1 MSLYFLFFAR
11 PKHISNYFL
20 GAFLLSLSIRIGK
33 SVFFYFNSQL
43 SSVFLQ
49 FGLAGCLLIGPF
61 LFLYLKSILKPN
73 NNVRKTWWYQA
84 AIVLPIMIVLFTMY
98 AKGEEHALWR
108 NNIVTTIYLTWLAY
122 SLAAGYTARNMLKK
136 AITPKVKLTN
146 IEIWMTSIFV
156 GNMLI
161 WGAYF
166 FSGFMSYI
174 LGALLFS
181 FFLYLLILLLFFAKK
196 KDSIIYQNGK
206 KNNTIPDVEAN
217 RLLDQLKGLMI
228 SKELYKNPNLKLADV
243 ANELQVLPHTISKLL
258 NEYHGHNFS
267 HFLNEYR
274 IEQAK
279 KLILSNQ
286 NYTFEGIGYDS
297 GFNSKSTFF
306 ATFKKFTGTTPAKF
320 RKSVSN

>member
-1 MSLYFLFFAR
+1 M
-11 PKHISNYFL
+11 
-20 GAFLLSLSIRIGK
+20 
-33 SVFFYFNSQL
+33 
-43 SSVFLQ
+43 
-49 FGLAGCLLIGPF
+49 
-61 LFLYLKSILKPN
+61 
-73 NNVRKTWWYQA
+73 
-84 AIVLPIMIVLFTMY
+84 
-98 AKGEEHALWR
+98 
-108 NNIVTTIYLTWLAY
+108 
-122 SLAAGYTARNMLKK
+122 AGYTARNMLRK

-217 RLLDQLKGLMI
+217 RLLVQLKDLMV

-286 NYTFEGIGYDS
+286 DYTFEGIGYDS

-320 RKSVSN
+320 RKSLAN

>member
-1 MSLYFLFFAR
+1 MEVGRELLFFFSALGAFNGLLMGLYFLFFAR

-84 AIVLPIMIVLFTMY
+84 AIVLPIMLVLFTMY
-98 AKGEEHALWR
+98 DRGEDYAIWR
-108 NNIVTTIYLTWLAY
+108 KNIVLTIYLTWLIY
-122 SLAAGYTARNMLKK
+122 SLFAAYTAREMLKK
-136 AITPKVKLTN
+136 AITPKVKLSN
-146 IEIWMTSIFV
+146 MEIWMTSIFV

-161 WGAYF
+161 W
-166 FSGFMSYI
+166 
-174 LGALLFS
+174 
-181 FFLYLLILLLFFAKK
+181 
-196 KDSIIYQNGK
+196 NGK
-206 KNNTIPDVEAN
+206 KNNAIPDIEAN
-217 RLLDQLKGLMI
+217 RLLVQLKGLM
-228 SKELYKNPNLKLADV
+228 STKELYKNPNLKLADV

-286 NYTFEGIGYDS
+286 DYTFEGIGYDS

-320 RKSVSN
+320 RKSVAN